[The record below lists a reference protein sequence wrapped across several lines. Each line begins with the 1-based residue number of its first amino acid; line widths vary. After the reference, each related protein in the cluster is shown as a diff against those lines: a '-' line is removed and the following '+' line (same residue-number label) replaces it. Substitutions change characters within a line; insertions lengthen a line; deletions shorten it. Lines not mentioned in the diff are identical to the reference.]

1 MQKLLF
7 VGLIGALIGFAQAP
21 SEPKTPL
28 AFDVISVKPSA
39 ANTLGGGIRPTG
51 NQRYVANGVP
61 VRLMMKL
68 MYKITDSQIV
78 GAPAWMDNDRWD
90 VEAKTEHPSN
100 IDQLHEMFQ
109 TLLADRFK
117 LQFHKEKREISALV
131 LSVDKSGSKLKVS
144 EAQDWTDIPIKPAGP
159 GKIAGTR
166 VPIPYLCWFLSQQAN
181 IPVVDNTG
189 LTGFYD
195 FTLQLPPPQ
204 PGAEGSGGRGTEPA
218 PQDRM
223 ADAFAALREQ
233 LGLKLE
239 SRKAPVEVYVI
250 DHVERPAEN

>member
-1 MQKLLF
+1 MQKLCF
-7 VGLIGALIGFAQAP
+7 AVATGALIALAQGS
-21 SEPKTPL
+21 SETNSPL
-28 AFDVISVKPSA
+28 AFDVISVKPA
-39 ANTLGGGIRPTG
+39 EANSTNAGIRPTG
-51 NQRYVANGVP
+51 SQRYVATNVP

-90 VEAKTEHPSN
+90 VEAKTERPATL
-100 IDQLHEMFQ
+100 DQLHEMFQ

-117 LQFHKEKREISALV
+117 LQFHKEKRELSALV
-131 LSVDKSGSKLKVS
+131 LSVDKSGAKLKVS
-144 EAQDWTDIPIKPAGP
+144 ESQDWTDIPIKPAGP
-159 GKIAGTR
+159 GRIVGTR
-166 VPIPYLCWFLSQQAN
+166 VPIPYFCWFLAQQAN
-181 IPVVDNTG
+181 IPIVDNTG

-195 FTLQLPPPQ
+195 FTLQLPTPQ
-204 PGAEGSGGRGTEPA
+204 PGTEVPGSKVGEPA

-239 SRKAPVEVYVI
+239 SRRAPVEVYVI
-250 DHVERPAEN
+250 DHVERPAAN